1 MSACGPQA
9 NSRHHPVF
17 SWISTVLLDRTGV
30 VHAMVKLVFYG
41 GLLLLLV
48 LLFVGGTDDD
58 STRLVKAVWNSGHL
72 FLFVGL
78 SLALLGINRLKNKT
92 SVQQLLLVTVL
103 GLGLGV
109 GIEYTQRLVGRSF
122 ESGDVLFDLS
132 GAWLGLL
139 LFRIHR
145 SQRRIMALLKALPF
159 MLLIIFV
166 VFQPVF
172 TAYRDA
178 IAMKRDFPLLADFES
193 DHELSRWRANDTRLW
208 LQQKQVRH
216 GQSALAINFFPGEYP
231 GFALH
236 ELVGD
241 WRGYEYLKFS
251 LYNSQSSS
259 MEIVLKIY
267 DRQHPHNGYKYA
279 DRFNRH
285 IMLQPGWNDVTVKL
299 EDIHQ
304 APGSRTMDMT
314 DIVDISLFLVNQ
326 KQPASMYFDYL
337 YLSNEGRNV
346 AHGR

>member
-1 MSACGPQA
+1 
-9 NSRHHPVF
+9 
-17 SWISTVLLDRTGV
+17 
-30 VHAMVKLVFYG
+30 MVKMLFYG
-41 GLLLLLV
+41 SLLLLLA
-48 LLFVGGTDDD
+48 LLFVGGSSDE

-78 SLALLGINRLKNKT
+78 TLALLGVNSLKNKT
-92 SVQQLLLVTVL
+92 SVQLLLLVTVL
-103 GLGLGV
+103 GLGAGV
-109 GIEYTQRLVGRSF
+109 GIEYLQRLIGRSF
-122 ESGDVLFDLS
+122 ELSDVLFDLS

-145 SQRRIMALLKALPF
+145 SQQRIMALVKALPF

-172 TAYRDA
+172 TAYREEM
-178 IAMKRDFPLLADFES
+178 AMKRDFPLLSDFES
-193 DHELSRWRANDTRLW
+193 DNELSRWRGNNARLS

-216 GQSALAINFFPGEYP
+216 EQSALAIDFFPGEYP

-259 MEIVLKIY
+259 MEIILKIY
-267 DRQHPHNGYKYA
+267 DRQHPRNSYEYA
-279 DRFNRH
+279 DRFNRR
-285 IMLQPGWNDVTVKL
+285 IILRPGWNDVTVKL
-299 EDIHQ
+299 EDIRQ

-314 DIVDISLFLVNQ
+314 DIVNISLFLVNQ
-326 KQPASMYFDYL
+326 KQPASMCFDYL
-337 YLSNEGRNV
+337 YLSNEGRSNTF
-346 AHGR
+346 